1 MSNNLSNDENNIVK
15 KIDKAFIED
24 KKVRSRTK
32 YKEEQVTSKLANFAK
47 YAGGG
52 IFQTVE
58 FAVKACN
65 QANTLDSDV
74 LAEYVRHNVI
84 TTTLYDAILDDRGAN
99 ILCRYTAVQYK
110 DGIPK
115 TLWPLDIAEAK
126 AVFRQKR

>member
-1 MSNNLSNDENNIVK
+1 LAPEQAENVISYGGK
-15 KIDKAFIED
+15 QWSE
-24 KKVRSRTK
+24 K
-32 YKEEQVTSKLANFAK
+32 YHGGWADWFRPRWEALTGSPRGSV

-110 DGIPK
+110 GGIPK

-126 AVFRQKR
+126 AVFRHKR